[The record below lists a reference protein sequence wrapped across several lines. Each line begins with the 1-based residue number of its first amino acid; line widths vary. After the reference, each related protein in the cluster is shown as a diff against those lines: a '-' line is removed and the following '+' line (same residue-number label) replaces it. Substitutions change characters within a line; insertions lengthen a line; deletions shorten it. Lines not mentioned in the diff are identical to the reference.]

1 MYFLPDHALSLH
13 TCITPVMTNGIIVRG
28 KRKML
33 ITDKA
38 RKAFSALNGSVVD
51 AKVYIKSIEKFI

>member
-1 MYFLPDHALSLH
+1 
-13 TCITPVMTNGIIVRG
+13 MTNGIIVRG